1 MRVTVDLPD
10 KVWAQLASKADGRG
24 VKVSDL
30 LMEALTQVAAPKH
43 RSRLAPVSDPAR
55 REEIRRFVGLN
66 WSADEIARRLGYR
79 ADTVRST
86 IVDMGLAKKGK
97 R

>member
-1 MRVTVDLPD
+1 MKVTVDLD
-10 KVWAQLASKADGRG
+10 DRVWAQLASKADGRG
-24 VKVSDL
+24 VKVGDL
-30 LMEALTQVAAPKH
+30 LVEALTSAVAPKH

-55 REEIRRFVGLN
+55 REEIRRFHGLHF
-66 WSADEIARRLGYR
+66 SADEIAKRLGYR

-86 IVDMGLAKKGK
+86 LMDLGLTKGK